1 MSMFLGFPSVFL
13 ETDLFMQPKRV
24 RNVFPEPQRRL
35 LSKYFTKS
43 VTFPRALFFIWEKK
57 TAFFQYIKNKMF

>member
-13 ETDLFMQPKRV
+13 EMDLFMQPKRV

-43 VTFPRALFFIWEKK
+43 VTFPRALFSYERKK
-57 TAFFQYIKNKMF
+57 LLFFNT